1 MVVMPTASQTASV
14 IRLSLKDVND
24 FPGTSS
30 DSPLKVSTYKGMVDD
45 KKALAIDATYRR
57 RANPDPTYQ
66 LPIRTI
72 ANKTLTEVFDPLVS
86 NAVADVATAFT
97 AYQADPATFPAFEAK
112 VEVNEYVAQLY
123 GQFKTLSNAKVL
135 EVSTT
140 GEIPKT
146 LILVGETGAGTTE
159 DPIVSVY
166 AATSVVYA

>member
-1 MVVMPTASQTASV
+1 MATASQIASS
-14 IRLSLKDVND
+14 IRLALKDIND
-24 FPGTSS
+24 FPGTTS
-30 DSPLKVSTYKGMVDD
+30 DSPLKVSTYKGIVDD

-57 RANPDPTYQ
+57 RANPEPSYQ

-72 ANKTLTEVFDPLVS
+72 ANKTLTEVFDPLVA
-86 NAVADVATAFT
+86 NAVADVTATFT
-97 AYQADPATFPAFEAK
+97 AYQADPAAFPAFETK

-123 GQFKTLSNAKVL
+123 GQFKALSNAKVL
-135 EVSTT
+135 EVATT
-140 GEIPKT
+140 GETPKT